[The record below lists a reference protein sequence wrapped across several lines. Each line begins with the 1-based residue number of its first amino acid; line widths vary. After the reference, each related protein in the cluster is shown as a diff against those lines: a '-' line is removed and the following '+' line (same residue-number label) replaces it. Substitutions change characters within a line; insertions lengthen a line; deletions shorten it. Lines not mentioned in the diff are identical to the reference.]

1 MLRPSKKFV
10 DISILCFG
18 LIVILADC
26 GSRQSAGTDQ
36 GDRTAQGQVR
46 SQQARILTNQVG
58 YEPTS
63 AKKAVI
69 QGDAGDTFAAF
80 TIKSYPGGEI
90 VLTGAPVHVG
100 PVAKWKDW
108 DFWTVDWSAVT
119 TEGAYIIEL
128 SLIHISEPTRQAEI
142 SYAVFC
148 LKKKKKIN

>member
-80 TIKSYPGGEI
+80 TIASYRGGGL
-90 VLTGAPVHVG
+90 VPAGAPVPGG
-100 PVAKWKDW
+100 PAAE
-108 DFWTVDWSAVT
+108 WTD
-119 TEGAYIIEL
+119 
-128 SLIHISEPTRQAEI
+128 
-142 SYAVFC
+142 
-148 LKKKKKIN
+148 